1 MLLER
6 AKDWVSFR
14 NIRCTTTARMPRK
27 KKRTLK
33 FTTSYLYILV
43 LWCQREIRTRDWGG
57 EWGVFSSIY
66 LLIMNV
72 LPQDRQK
79 KIILK
84 KKEIKN
90 VIQCCSLLS
99 ATLSLPFL
107 IILSN
112 ISSCHCNAIIETH
125 IPVSGAVTFVTVF
138 FYIFFFAFHVHLL
151 FRVECWQNTPKCCT
165 IAETSC
171 WVLQQHPCTYIY
183 IYLTNLSFLLVKT
196 CQIFL
201 LSSSFLK
208 LSSCICKLEFWQF
221 IWVQV
226 VWCELACTNL
236 YIFFLYVA
244 GSHRATWISV
254 LLSCCSMFA
263 KCSICI

>member
-112 ISSCHCNAIIETH
+112 ISSCHYNAIIETH

-138 FYIFFFAFHVHLL
+138 FYIFFFSL
-151 FRVECWQNTPKCCT
+151 FTCT
-165 IAETSC
+165 CFSEWSAGKTLQSVVLQKHPAEYLEC
-171 WVLQQHPCTYIY
+171 WVLQQHLCTYIY
-183 IYLTNLSFLLVKT
+183 I
-196 CQIFL
+196 
-201 LSSSFLK
+201 
-208 LSSCICKLEFWQF
+208 
-221 IWVQV
+221 
-226 VWCELACTNL
+226 
-236 YIFFLYVA
+236 
-244 GSHRATWISV
+244 
-254 LLSCCSMFA
+254 
-263 KCSICI
+263 SI